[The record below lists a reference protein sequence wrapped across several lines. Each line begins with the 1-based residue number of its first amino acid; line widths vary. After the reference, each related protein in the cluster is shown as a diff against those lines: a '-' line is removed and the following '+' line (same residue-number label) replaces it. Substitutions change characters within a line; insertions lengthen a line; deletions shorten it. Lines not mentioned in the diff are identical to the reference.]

1 MKKILS
7 LALTLGAAVAIHA
20 QGTFF
25 PATYASDPNGTYS
38 AGVVEDL
45 TVSGNGPTGHG
56 LAFGSQ
62 YQAQYYIGPANTVLA
77 SSLSAVGPATG
88 FLGSSASDKAGGAGF
103 FEGNGN
109 AFITTGFGGGAV
121 VTLQLRAWKGT
132 AGSTFGAAT
141 ISGASALY
149 QFTLG
154 GAGAPAGPPT
164 SWSQNLGGGN
174 FNPTIANF
182 GLNTAT
188 SPEPA
193 TIALGLM
200 GASALFIRR
209 RKV

>member
-7 LALTLGAAVAIHA
+7 LALTFGAAVAIHA

-25 PATYASDPNGTYS
+25 PATYASDPNGSYA
-38 AGVVEDL
+38 AGAVEDL
-45 TVSGNGPTGHG
+45 TISGNGPTGHG

-62 YQAQYYIGPANTVLA
+62 YQAQYYIGAA
-77 SSLSAVGPATG
+77 GSSAGSLTAVGPSTG
-88 FLGSSASDKAGGAGF
+88 FLGGSASDKAGGAGF
-103 FEGNGN
+103 YEGNGN
-109 AFITTGFGGGAV
+109 AFITTSFAGGAV

-132 AGSTFGAAT
+132 AGSTYAGSS
-141 ISGASALY
+141 INGASALY

-164 SWSQNLGGGN
+164 SWSQQLSPGV

-182 GLNTAT
+182 GVAG
-188 SPEPA
+188 PEPA

-200 GASALFIRR
+200 GAGALFIRR